1 MANPKVFKIEIT
13 NTATYFVKDEDGTMT
28 EDMAVDIA
36 VDWFSERQPEVYCEE
51 LEASSIPAV
60 DAYCG

>member
-1 MANPKVFKIEIT
+1 MANPKVFKVEIT

-51 LEASSIPAV
+51 L
-60 DAYCG
+60 